1 MSSINHIAVFLKD
14 VFFNARTGRLS
25 FKRLEVEKHFFF
37 IKGKPIQ
44 VKTNVKSERLGEILF
59 KLQKIQEHTFN
70 NIEEFIQPNQPLGES
85 LKRGGVIKEG
95 DLREALAFQ
104 IRESLLGIFP
114 FFDGELN
121 FQEKEIQPIAED
133 LPAVDIPFI
142 IDYGLRRMKYDP
154 SLQRFFSGRKVVLKN
169 IRYAYF
175 LTEEEKALLDRLAT
189 AQFIDRMSIPAR
201 FSHENFFR
209 CLYLFYCLDMV
220 EVQAPDESFKKDDYA
235 AESRKKLE
243 LDELEARIEE
253 LKEIKSQLNSRNYYE
268 LLGVSRVATE
278 EEIKKAYFNLARK
291 YHPDRFN
298 NTISDHGLINEVFNA
313 ITTAYR
319 TLSEPD
325 KRKKYDQ
332 QLAAPQQETVDDLVR
347 KAEIKYRQGRTL
359 YNQGMYEEAIIFLEE
374 AIRLKRARADYY
386 LLLAMA
392 ESKLPAF
399 KKKAEE
405 DFLRALE
412 MEPWNAEGYVGLGLL
427 YLGEGLKVRAKKQLQ
442 RALEID
448 PDHHQARAALEEL
461 EKGEK
466 KTGLKAI
473 LGLDLSKLFKKQK

>member
-1 MSSINHIAVFLKD
+1 MSSINHIAAFLRGI
-14 VFFNARTGRLS
+14 FFNARTGRLS
-25 FKRLEVEKHFFF
+25 YKRLEVEKHFFF

-59 KLQKIQEHTFN
+59 KLQKIQEQTFN
-70 NIEEFIQPNQPLGES
+70 NIEEFIQPHQPLGES

-114 FFDGELN
+114 YFDGELN
-121 FQEKEIQPIAED
+121 FQEKEMQPLAED
-133 LPAVDIPFI
+133 LPVVDIPFI
-142 IDYGLRRMKYDP
+142 IDYGLRRMKYDL

-175 LTEEEKALLDRLAT
+175 LTEEEKALLDRFTT
-189 AQFIDRMSIPAR
+189 AQVIDRMAIPAR

-220 EVQAPDESFKKDDYA
+220 EVQAADESFKKDDYD

-243 LDELEARIEE
+243 LDELAARIEE
-253 LKEIKSQLNSRNYYE
+253 LKEIKSQINSRNYYE

-298 NTISDHGLINEVFNA
+298 KTISDQGLINEVFNA

-332 QLAAPQQETVDDLVR
+332 QLAAPQQESADDLVR

-405 DFLRALE
+405 DFLLALE
-412 MEPWNAEGYVGLGLL
+412 MEPWNAEGYVGLGML

-448 PDHHQARAALEEL
+448 PDHRQARAALEEL
-461 EKGEK
+461 EKDEK

-473 LGLDLSKLFKKQK
+473 LDLDLSKLFKKKK